1 MQKHD
6 TGYGY
11 VYIYSYKIISYMKL
25 CAHVPEHL
33 SGYIAPAVLYTDN
46 QLQKVEMLFCLQVRL
61 TYPSK
66 KKSQINSIKIY

>member
-1 MQKHD
+1 
-6 TGYGY
+6 
-11 VYIYSYKIISYMKL
+11 MKL

-33 SGYIAPAVLYTDN
+33 SGYIASPVLYTDN